1 MKTKRKIID
10 SLERFLQRCL
20 ILMSIL
26 YVLGALTKATASEIP
41 RIAVLRLDTVGT
53 TELETSIVEKF
64 LRSSFVNSGSYE
76 VLDRENMDKILKEQ
90 SLTGYMG
97 INDTAAVYLG
107 KILNV
112 EQIAVGT
119 LMKVKDEYFIEVQ
132 MIDVS
137 TSTIKH
143 SKIASCTGTKRLPG
157 VARDIVE
164 SITGIAVSNRDEK
177 DSVRHDTVAAQN
189 VSGLT
194 PDDTIRSLQ
203 EVLAERKRVKLFR
216 MIGISTFDYNR
227 FAVSGITIPAWAD
240 CERKSPF
247 IAGILGPLTFTSG
260 SFYTKDYGTAAFIT
274 ITKAIGIGG
283 MAANYRKG
291 GETNT
296 QFWIFS
302 GVLIAATVGDAVGA
316 VFAALHR
323 NEKLDKLKSA
333 YVQFSLHIDNN
344 TLSVNYH
351 IPF

>member
-1 MKTKRKIID
+1 
-10 SLERFLQRCL
+10 
-20 ILMSIL
+20 
-26 YVLGALTKATASEIP
+26 
-41 RIAVLRLDTVGT
+41 
-53 TELETSIVEKF
+53 
-64 LRSSFVNSGSYE
+64 
-76 VLDRENMDKILKEQ
+76 
-90 SLTGYMG
+90 
-97 INDTAAVYLG
+97 
-107 KILNV
+107 
-112 EQIAVGT
+112 
-119 LMKVKDEYFIEVQ
+119 
-132 MIDVS
+132 
-137 TSTIKH
+137 
-143 SKIASCTGTKRLPG
+143 
-157 VARDIVE
+157 
-164 SITGIAVSNRDEK
+164 
-177 DSVRHDTVAAQN
+177 
-189 VSGLT
+189 
-194 PDDTIRSLQ
+194 
-203 EVLAERKRVKLFR
+203 

-227 FAVSGITIPAWAD
+227 FAASGITIPAWAD

-333 YVQFSLHIDNN
+333 HAQISLHIDNN